1 MIFMDAFVDSFFET
15 LFDNIGSL
23 FNIIWGLLCSI
34 VYGLIVL
41 AFNLFT
47 EISQLDLLSADKV
60 NGIYQR
66 LTMIITIVMVFY
78 ITFEFIKYV
87 ISPDTISDKEKG
99 AGKIVTRIVTAIL
112 LIAFVPTIFSWGYK
126 LQQKI
131 LDTNVIP
138 VVVFGQKNWN
148 YKSAGSNF
156 AGSVF
161 SAFYRANCNS
171 KTTEKE
177 CTDARAI
184 VDENIAKFKED
195 KGLLALGGAVGN
207 DIISSL
213 KSIGTGKKLIQFDGL
228 LALVFGCFTLYVLFY
243 MSYFNCILSSLLFRR

>member
-1 MIFMDAFVDSFFET
+1 MNSYIFFFASFIDTVLER
-15 LFDNIGSL
+15 LFDIIGSV
-23 FNIIWGLLCSI
+23 FNILWARLCSI

-47 EISQLDLLSADKV
+47 EVSQLDILSADKV

-99 AGKIVTRIVTAIL
+99 AGKVVARIVTAIL

-126 LQQKI
+126 IQQRI

-138 VVVFGQKNWN
+138 VV
-148 YKSAGSNF
+148 
-156 AGSVF
+156 
-161 SAFYRANCNS
+161 
-171 KTTEKE
+171 
-177 CTDARAI
+177 I
-184 VDENIAKFKED
+184 
-195 KGLLALGGAVGN
+195 
-207 DIISSL
+207 
-213 KSIGTGKKLIQFDGL
+213 
-228 LALVFGCFTLYVLFY
+228 
-243 MSYFNCILSSLLFRR
+243 